1 MLQQSLPHP
10 TDFAPFLSLTDR
22 SQGSGSFLD
31 AGKRSRGE
39 SLQSTA
45 AERPEVRT
53 GSGRTRSPVI
63 HREEAWRRPAVL
75 LRMTSTLQSTVVSR
89 WIDLQTKPHAECA
102 DTAEGYHVVSIAV
115 RPTDCALMINGE
127 RVHDGRL
134 TQGAFHLSRPG
145 QTVGAWFR
153 SSCDFLHLHVSNHHL
168 AACQGEPEGK
178 PGRGHGAFADDP
190 RPTHDAVVAQLARAL
205 LAADTMQGR
214 YSTLYVEGIG
224 QAIVTR
230 LLDLARSKDLP
241 SLRGRDTALPKW
253 RLRRAVEYVEVH
265 LADAVSLADMAASAG
280 LSRMHFAAQFRTA
293 TGLRPHEYLLRERIA
308 RAESLLVSSSES
320 LAEIALDVGFQTQ
333 SHFTTVF
340 KRFTGQ
346 TPYRWRQGH
355 PANVI
360 DDKDDV
366 PEGHSVTS
374 RFQS

>member
-10 TDFAPFLSLTDR
+10 TDFAPLSLADR
-22 SQGSGSFLD
+22 SQGSGSFLY
-31 AGKRSRGE
+31 ARKRSPGE

-45 AERPEVRT
+45 AERPEIRT

-75 LRMTSTLQSTVVSR
+75 LRMTSTSQSMVVSR
-89 WIDLQTKPHAECA
+89 WIDLETKPHAECA

-115 RPTDCALMINGE
+115 RPTDCALVIDGE

-178 PGRGHGAFADDP
+178 PGQGHGAFADDP

-214 YSTLYVEGIG
+214 YSALYVEGIG

-230 LLDLARSKDLP
+230 LLDLARSKEDLP
-241 SLRGRDTALPKW
+241 SVRGRDTALPKW

-340 KRFTGQ
+340 KHFTGQ

-355 PANVI
+355 
-360 DDKDDV
+360 
-366 PEGHSVTS
+366 SVHTTAPCCH
-374 RFQS
+374 R

>member
-1 MLQQSLPHP
+1 MLQQSLSHL
-10 TDFAPFLSLTDR
+10 TGFVPFLSPDK
-22 SQGSGSFLD
+22 SQGSGWLLD
-31 AGKRSRGE
+31 TVECSRGE
-39 SLQSTA
+39 SLRSTA
-45 AERPEVRT
+45 AESPEAQT
-53 GSGRTRSPVI
+53 GSGRPGSPVI

-75 LRMTSTLQSTVVSR
+75 LRMASTSQRTVASR
-89 WIDLQTKPHAECA
+89 WIDLEAKPHAECA

-127 RVHDGRL
+127 RIHDGRL

-153 SSCDFLHLHVSNHHL
+153 SSCDFLHLHIPNHHL

-178 PGRGHGAFADDP
+178 PGQGYGAFGDDP

-214 YSTLYVEGIG
+214 YSALYVEGIG

-230 LLDLARSKDLP
+230 LLDLARSKDPP
-241 SLRGRDTALPKW
+241 SVRGRDTALPKW

-308 RAESLLVSSSES
+308 RAERLLVSSSES

-355 PANVI
+355 PTNVI
-360 DDKDDV
+360 DDNDEV

-374 RFQS
+374 RFRS